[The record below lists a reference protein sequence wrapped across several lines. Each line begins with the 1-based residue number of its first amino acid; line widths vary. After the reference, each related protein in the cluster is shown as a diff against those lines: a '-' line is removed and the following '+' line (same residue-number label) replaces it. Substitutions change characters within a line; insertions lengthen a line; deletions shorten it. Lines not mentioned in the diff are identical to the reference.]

1 MNLYCVIRYYAT
13 EVGQASL
20 DQLFLKDEDPR
31 KFEGLMPP
39 ERDVVLQL
47 ANGLEFIH
55 SKQLCHRDLKPEN
68 VHIFPQPNGSPSV
81 VKWAGFALFKPF
93 DHLVRHTFSEV
104 KGSPLWMAPELLKQ
118 FLEGSKSPVRE
129 SLKLADVFSAG
140 CTIFFFLSGGFHPFG
155 LPDQIMDNIKN
166 WQIVYSDSK
175 LL

>member
-31 KFEGLMPP
+31 KFEGRMPT

-47 ANGLEFIH
+47 ANGLGFIH
-55 SKQLCHRDLKPEN
+55 SKQLCHGDLKPEN
-68 VHIFPQPNGSPSV
+68 VHIIPQPNGSPSV

-93 DHLVRHTFSEV
+93 DHLVRHISSEV
-104 KGSPLWMAPELLKQ
+104 EGSPLWMAPKLLKR
-118 FLEGSKSPVRE
+118 FLAETKS
-129 SLKLADVFSAG
+129 LQLQLADVFSAG